1 MNLPMK
7 KEKLFEVITNFTLL
21 KELLPDQVKECKI
34 IEQNNNETITEE
46 LLKFNT
52 YFGDKK
58 MTQRTSHK
66 IINPDVIV
74 K

>member
-58 MTQRTSHK
+58 
-66 IINPDVIV
+66 
-74 K
+74 

>member
-34 IEQNNNETITEE
+34 IEQNNNETITE
-46 LLKFNT
+46 
-52 YFGDKK
+52 
-58 MTQRTSHK
+58 
-66 IINPDVIV
+66 
-74 K
+74 